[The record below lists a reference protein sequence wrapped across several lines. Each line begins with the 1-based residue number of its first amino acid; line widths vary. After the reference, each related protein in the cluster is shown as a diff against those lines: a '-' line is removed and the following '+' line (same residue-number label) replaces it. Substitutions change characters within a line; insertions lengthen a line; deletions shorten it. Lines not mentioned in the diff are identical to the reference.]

1 MAMPSMGMP
10 QTVSPGTDSPGMDS
24 PRPEPLPCNR
34 HALGLRLRQEL
45 RICSAAL
52 RRISQA
58 RARRRKAEAMAE
70 TSDWRQ
76 VRRARTRLLIEYG
89 GLVVKAGLPG
99 LTEDDRATLL
109 GGFLSLRDQLNGF
122 DADPPETVKV
132 RWRRRGLHAFDADA
146 SAAPTQLR
154 GRKRGN
160 RKEGNRK
167 GGEPGTS

>member
-1 MAMPSMGMP
+1 M
-10 QTVSPGTDSPGMDS
+10 DSPRLVS
-24 PRPEPLPCNR
+24 PRPEPLPCSR

-58 RARRRKAEAMAE
+58 RARRRKVEAMTE

-76 VRRARTRLLIEYG
+76 ARRARTRLLIEYG

-99 LTEDDRATLL
+99 LTEDDRATML

-146 SAAPTQLR
+146 SAAPGQ
-154 GRKRGN
+154 
-160 RKEGNRK
+160 EGNRK
-167 GGEPGTS
+167 KGDRKSGEPGTS

>member
-1 MAMPSMGMP
+1 MGTP
-10 QTVSPGTDSPGMDS
+10 Q
-24 PRPEPLPCNR
+24 PEPLPYQH

-58 RARRRKAEAMAE
+58 KARRRKAGAMAD

-76 VRRARTRLLIEYG
+76 ARRARTRLLIEYG

-109 GGFLSLRDQLNGF
+109 GGFLSLRDQLSGF

-146 SAAPTQLR
+146 SAKA
-154 GRKRGN
+154 GEMGN

-167 GGEPGTS
+167 GGEPGAS